1 LSLPYNKKLIASAKR
16 LRGNMTRQEK
26 HLWYDFLSSYSPRF
40 QRQKTIS
47 NFIVDFYC
55 HEAKL
60 IIELDGSQHYSE
72 DGLGYDAK
80 RTAILESIGLHVL
93 RLTNHDVDKRFA
105 GTCALIDSIIIQRM
119 AK

>member
-1 LSLPYNKKLIASAKR
+1 MSLPYNKKLIASARR

-26 HLWYDFLSSYSPRF
+26 RLWYDFLSGHSPRF

-55 HEAKL
+55 HEVKL
-60 IIELDGSQHYSE
+60 VIELDGGQHYSE
-72 DGLGYDAK
+72 NGLGYDAK
-80 RTAILESIGLHVL
+80 RTAILESRGLHVL
-93 RLTNHDVDKRFA
+93 RITNHDVDKNFA
-105 GTCALIDSIIIQRM
+105 EVCALIDSVIIQRM